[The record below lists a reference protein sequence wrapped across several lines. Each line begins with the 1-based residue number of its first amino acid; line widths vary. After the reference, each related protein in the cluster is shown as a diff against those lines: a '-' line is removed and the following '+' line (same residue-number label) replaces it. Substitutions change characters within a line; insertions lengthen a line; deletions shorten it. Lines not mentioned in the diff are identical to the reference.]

1 MQYMPT
7 GLYNC
12 EQLLGVGVVVVSWGG
27 GEIFKFGFD
36 YNFRLDDVSLG
47 R

>member
-1 MQYMPT
+1 MPT

-12 EQLLGVGVVVVSWGG
+12 ELLLGVGVVVVSCGG
-27 GEIFKFGFD
+27 SEIFKLRFD

-47 R
+47 G